1 MKINTLLKSTAIGI
15 TVLFI
20 LLAWSIYSLDTSLEN
35 QTEAVKIE
43 KRSAELSVELLAA
56 SDYLTNQVRAY
67 SQYGEMKYYDNY
79 WEEVNETK
87 TRDKVVAE
95 FEQLNVP
102 ASLLKLVEEAQQ
114 NSNTLVALEEQA
126 MEYVQNGELTLA
138 RSLVFGSQYDNGK
151 EMISKP
157 LAQFTTDLEK
167 WTGNKVDQAAADVM
181 TSYIIMIVTAVLV
194 LASVITTFVIL
205 FRKIKPLAKLSY
217 MAQEIADG
225 NLDVEELQ
233 TKSKDE
239 VAVLTKSF
247 NKMSSNLKSLLHSV
261 HQASENVAASSEQL
275 LASAA
280 QTNTATQQV
289 SASVD
294 EIASGGEE
302 QLRQVQESTQAI
314 TEVAGGIQLIA
325 DTSASVAKSSD
336 ETSQKS
342 LTGEENITKALT
354 QMRTIEE
361 NVSKTAHAIKKLDDR
376 SKEIENIVSAI
387 TNISSQTNLLALNA
401 AIEAARAGEHGKGF
415 AVVADEVRKLAEESN
430 SSAQQITSLIQSIQA
445 DTLTTVDQMN
455 QVTEDVN
462 TGVGLIEHT
471 GSTFKEILESAQNVA
486 SQVQEV
492 TGVSEQMAAS
502 AQQVS
507 ASFEAFSSISEN
519 ASARTQT
526 VAGLAEEQSASMEE
540 ITASAE
546 TLSKLAQDL
555 QDQVGRFRF

>member
-1 MKINTLLKSTAIGI
+1 MKINTLLKSTVVGI

-20 LLAWSIYSLDTSLEN
+20 FLAWSIYSLDTSMEN
-35 QTEAVKIE
+35 QNAAVELE
-43 KRSAELSVELLAA
+43 KKSAELSIELQAA

-67 SQYGEMKYYDNY
+67 TQYGELKFYDNY
-79 WEEVNETK
+79 MEEVNETK

-102 ASLLKLVEEAQQ
+102 SSLMKLVEEAQK
-114 NSNTLVALEEQA
+114 NSNTLVTLEEEA
-126 MEYVQNGELTLA
+126 IEYVQNGELTLA

-151 EMISKP
+151 EMVTEP
-157 LAQFTTDLEK
+157 LTQFNSDLDK
-167 WTGNKVDQAAADVM
+167 WTGAQVSEAAKDV
-181 TSYIIMIVTAVLV
+181 TVSYYIMIGSAILV
-194 LASVITTFVIL
+194 LASVITTFIIL
-205 FRKIKPLAKLSY
+205 FKRIQPLSKLSHL
-217 MAQEIADG
+217 AQQIAEG
-225 NLDVEELQ
+225 NLNVEELEI
-233 TKSKDE
+233 KSKDE

-247 NKMSSNLKSLLHSV
+247 NKMSHNLKSLLQSV

-294 EIASGGEE
+294 EIASGGEH

-325 DTSASVAKSSD
+325 NTSASVAKSSD

-342 LTGEENITKALT
+342 QTGEDNITQALS

-376 SKEIENIVSAI
+376 SKEIENIVAAI

-430 SSAQQITSLIQSIQA
+430 NSAQQITSLIHSIQA

-462 TGVGLIEHT
+462 TGVSLIEHT
-471 GSTFKEILESAQNVA
+471 GKTFKDILESAQNVA

-546 TLSKLAQDL
+546 SLSKLAQDL
-555 QDQVGRFRF
+555 QEQLGRFKF

>member
-1 MKINTLLKSTAIGI
+1 MKISTLLKRTAILIGI
-15 TVLFI
+15 LFGF
-20 LLAWSIYSLDTSLEN
+20 LAWSIYSLEVN
-35 QTEAVKIE
+35 IEKQQKAAQTEKQAATLTIQLQ
-43 KRSAELSVELLAA
+43 SA
-56 SDYLTNQVRAY
+56 SDYLTDQVRTY
-67 SQYGEMKYYDNY
+67 TQYGETKYYDNY
-79 WEEVNETK
+79 WKEVNETK
-87 TRDKVVAE
+87 TSDKIVAE
-95 FEQLNVP
+95 LEKMKVP
-102 ASLLKLVEEAQQ
+102 ADLLKLVEESEQ
-114 NSNTLVALEEQA
+114 NSNALIALEEKA
-126 MEYVQNGELTLA
+126 MEYVKSGDLTLA
-138 RSLVFGSQYDNGK
+138 RSLVFGTQYDNAK
-151 EMISKP
+151 ELVAKP
-157 LAQFTTDLEK
+157 LNQFNSELDK
-167 WTGNKVDQAAADVM
+167 WTGNKVIEAENDLM
-181 TSYIIMIVTAVLV
+181 KSNIIMIISAILV
-194 LASVITTFVIL
+194 LLTVIFTFVLL
-205 FRKIKPLAKLSY
+205 FRKIKPLSTLSHL
-217 MAQEIADG
+217 AQTIADG
-225 NLDVEELQ
+225 DLNVEEIK

-247 NKMSSNLKSLLHSV
+247 NKMSHNLKSLLQSV

-294 EIASGGEE
+294 EIASGGEH

-325 DTSASVAKSSD
+325 NTSASVGKSSD

-342 LTGEENITKALT
+342 QTGEDNITQALS
-354 QMRTIEE
+354 QMKTIEQ

-376 SKEIENIVSAI
+376 SKEIENIVAAI

-430 SSAQQITSLIQSIQA
+430 KSAQQITGLIQSIQA

-462 TGVGLIEHT
+462 TGVSLIEHT
-471 GSTFKEILESAQNVA
+471 GRTFKDILESAQNVA

-519 ASARTQT
+519 AASRTQT

-546 TLSKLAQDL
+546 SLSKLAQDL
-555 QDQVGRFRF
+555 QEQLGRFKF